1 MDIRVLQYFLAVVR
15 EENITKAAQLLHI
28 TQPTLSR
35 QLMGLEQ
42 ELGVKLFSRNNHSVT
57 LTEEGMLFR
66 RRAEEIVTLSE
77 MTKRELKQEAMLTGE
92 ISIGSGEYHGSCHL
106 SGILAAFRAEHP
118 NVTYS
123 IYSGN
128 SDNIK
133 ERIERGTLDIGLLLE
148 PVEISKYDFLHFPV
162 PETWNALVRSDSP
175 LAQKPYLTPQDI
187 VPYPAVFSR
196 RDQIRSEIVNW
207 FGDSADRLNIIAH
220 GDLQYNM
227 ASVIRRE
234 NGVLFTLKLD
244 LQHNGLKFVPLQPPI
259 RAATVLVWKKNRV
272 LSPLTNAFLDFAK
285 KYISGLEKDKK

>member
-1 MDIRVLQYFLAVVR
+1 MCIRDR
-15 EENITKAAQLLHI
+15 
-28 TQPTLSR
+28 
-35 QLMGLEQ
+35 
-42 ELGVKLFSRNNHSVT
+42 
-57 LTEEGMLFR
+57 
-66 RRAEEIVTLSE
+66 
-77 MTKRELKQEAMLTGE
+77 
-92 ISIGSGEYHGSCHL
+92 
-106 SGILAAFRAEHP
+106 
-118 NVTYS
+118 
-123 IYSGN
+123 
-128 SDNIK
+128 
-133 ERIERGTLDIGLLLE
+133 
-148 PVEISKYDFLHFPV
+148 
-162 PETWNALVRSDSP
+162 
-175 LAQKPYLTPQDI
+175 YLTPQDI

-285 KYISGLEKDKK
+285 KYISGMEKDKK

>member
-133 ERIERGTLDIGLLLE
+133 ERIERGTLDIG
-148 PVEISKYDFLHFPV
+148 
-162 PETWNALVRSDSP
+162 
-175 LAQKPYLTPQDI
+175 
-187 VPYPAVFSR
+187 PYPAVFSR

-285 KYISGLEKDKK
+285 KYISGMEKDKK

>member
-1 MDIRVLQYFLAVVR
+1 M
-15 EENITKAAQLLHI
+15 
-28 TQPTLSR
+28 
-35 QLMGLEQ
+35 
-42 ELGVKLFSRNNHSVT
+42 
-57 LTEEGMLFR
+57 
-66 RRAEEIVTLSE
+66 
-77 MTKRELKQEAMLTGE
+77 
-92 ISIGSGEYHGSCHL
+92 
-106 SGILAAFRAEHP
+106 
-118 NVTYS
+118 
-123 IYSGN
+123 
-128 SDNIK
+128 
-133 ERIERGTLDIGLLLE
+133 
-148 PVEISKYDFLHFPV
+148 EISKYDFLHFPV

-285 KYISGLEKDKK
+285 KYISGMEKDKK